1 MKATLVLRRR
11 DRAVIGVADW
21 KRTKSDLRRLAKA
34 LDAAK
39 RVGQMNFELNFAQVG
54 DLMAEITRECL
65 RLLAGLRATGPRTVY
80 ALAKELERN
89 YSNVHA
95 DVKRLL
101 ALGLIKRGEDK
112 RVFVP
117 WTEIRIRLPLAEA
130 A

>member
-1 MKATLVLRRR
+1 MGNK
-11 DRAVIGVADW
+11 AVIGVADW

-34 LDAAK
+34 LDAGK
-39 RVGQMNFELNFAQVG
+39 RVGQADYELNFAQAG
-54 DLMAEITRECL
+54 DLVAEITRERL
-65 RLLAGLRATGPRTVY
+65 RLLATLRGAGALTIY
-80 ALAKELERN
+80 ALARVLGRN

-101 ALGLIKRGEDK
+101 ALGLIERDEEK

-117 WTEIRIRLPLAEA
+117 WTEILIRLPLAEA

>member
-1 MKATLVLRRR
+1 MA

-34 LDAAK
+34 LDAGK
-39 RVGQMNFELNFAQVG
+39 RAGSADFELNFAQAG
-54 DLMAEITRECL
+54 DLVAEITRERL
-65 RLLAGLRATGPRTVY
+65 RLLAALRAAGPLTVY
-80 ALAKELERN
+80 ALARKLARN

-101 ALGLIKRGEDK
+101 ALGVIERDEDK

>member
-1 MKATLVLRRR
+1 MGSK
-11 DRAVIGVADW
+11 AVIGVSDW

-34 LDAAK
+34 LDARK
-39 RVGQMNFELNFAQVG
+39 RPGPADFELNFAQAG
-54 DLMAEITRECL
+54 DVVAEITRERL
-65 RLLAGLRATGPRTVY
+65 RLLAGLRAAGPSTVY
-80 ALAKELERN
+80 ALARALGRN

-95 DVKRLL
+95 DVKRLRG
-101 ALGLIKRGEDK
+101 LGLIELDADR

>member
-1 MKATLVLRRR
+1 MAN
-11 DRAVIGVADW
+11 RAVIGVTDW

-39 RVGQMNFELNFAQVG
+39 RVGQADFELNFVQAG
-54 DLMAEITRECL
+54 DLVAEITRERL
-65 RLLAGLRATGPRTVY
+65 RLLAALRAAGPLTVY
-80 ALAKELERN
+80 ALAKKLERN

-101 ALGLIKRGEDK
+101 ALGLIERDEDK

>member
-1 MKATLVLRRR
+1 MGNK
-11 DRAVIGVADW
+11 AVIGVADW

-34 LDAAK
+34 LDAGK
-39 RVGQMNFELNFAQVG
+39 RVGQADFELNFAQAG
-54 DLMAEITRECL
+54 DLVAEITRERL
-65 RLLAGLRATGPRTVY
+65 RLLAALRGTGPLTDY
-80 ALAKELERN
+80 ALARGLGRN

-101 ALGLIKRGEDK
+101 ALGLIERDEEK

-117 WTEIRIRLPLAEA
+117 WTEILIRLPLAEA

>member
-1 MKATLVLRRR
+1 MA

-21 KRTKSDLRRLAKA
+21 RRTKSDLRRLAKA
-34 LDAAK
+34 LDGGK
-39 RVGQMNFELNFAQVG
+39 RLGPANFELNFALAG
-54 DLMAEITRECL
+54 DLVAEITRERL
-65 RLLAGLRATGPRTVY
+65 RLLTALRAAGPLTVY
-80 ALAKELERN
+80 ALAKSLDRN

-101 ALGLIKRGEDK
+101 ALGLIERGDDK

-117 WTEIRIRLPLAEA
+117 WTEIRIRLPLAKA